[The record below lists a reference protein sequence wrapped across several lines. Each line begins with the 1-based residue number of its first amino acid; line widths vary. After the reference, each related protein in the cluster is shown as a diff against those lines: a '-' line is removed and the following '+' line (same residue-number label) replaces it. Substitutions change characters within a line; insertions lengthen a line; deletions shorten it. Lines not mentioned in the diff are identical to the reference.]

1 MRFGLREALFILI
14 LLAMP
19 AFAYYCP
26 NIGLAAQNE
35 SQQAARSEIT
45 AKRAKLQAHDQ
56 ATARYV
62 DLDAEIDR
70 LRSTIELIEQKLP
83 QGREEYQVVR
93 NISDLALS
101 HNLTVRSI
109 KPDKVVSAAQYMELP
124 VRLEIEGDFDGFY
137 AFLLEVERL
146 PRITQMPLMQLQK
159 LDGGEEEGMM
169 EAEITLSIFFEG
181 DAHPHADR

>member
-1 MRFGLREALFILI
+1 MRFGLREAIFILI

-26 NIGLAAQNE
+26 SIGLAAKNA
-35 SQQAARSEIT
+35 SQQAARSEIS
-45 AKRAKLQAHDQ
+45 AKHAKLQALDQ
-56 ATARYV
+56 ATARYI
-62 DLDAEIDR
+62 DLDGEIER

-83 QGREEYQVVR
+83 KDREEYEVIR
-93 NISDLALS
+93 NISNLAIS
-101 HNLTVRSI
+101 HNLSVRSI
-109 KPDKVVSAAQYMELP
+109 KPDKVVSAAQYLELP

-146 PRITQMPLMQLQK
+146 PRITQMPLMQLNK
-159 LDGGEEEGMM
+159 LTDADEEGMM

-181 DAHPHADR
+181 EAAPETR